1 MDKVGKRASSKSLT
15 AQYNNREEGR
25 DSKYDGFKGGLLVF
39 QHLMD
44 HMARSEVSGDGDELN
59 TVLQQSAMK

>member
-1 MDKVGKRASSKSLT
+1 M
-15 AQYNNREEGR
+15 EGTQNMMVLR
-25 DSKYDGFKGGLLVF
+25 GGLLIF